1 MGGGCTAKRLRL
13 QRKDPPGVFLIN
25 YELLA
30 TAVSHCTML
39 LSIEIRE
46 RKIVKSKWMDFA
58 HFSTKYDFL
67 VSTLVKLQIFIPK
80 NVKLTH
86 NSTPDVMI

>member
-1 MGGGCTAKRLRL
+1 
-13 QRKDPPGVFLIN
+13 
-25 YELLA
+25 
-30 TAVSHCTML
+30 
-39 LSIEIRE
+39 
-46 RKIVKSKWMDFA
+46 MDFA

-86 NSTPDVMI
+86 NSTPDVKRKVSDMILNKENNKK